1 MADDGLEPEGEAPE
15 PVRRGGRPPRNTAQP
30 ESVKAHE
37 QRVQKET
44 EQAATDLNDL
54 MALPQ
59 FRRWVWKH
67 IASSGYFQR
76 RGKRELNALG
86 YVLHGRAEMGEE
98 VWNQMR
104 DTNPVG
110 LIEMMRQ
117 ALNEELR

>member
-1 MADDGLEPEGEAPE
+1 MTDDGLEPESGTTE
-15 PVRRGGRPPRNTAQP
+15 PVRRGGRPPRNASQP
-30 ESVKAHE
+30 ESLKATE
-37 QRVQKET
+37 QRLQKDA
-44 EQAATDLNDL
+44 EQAASDLNDL

-59 FRRWVWKH
+59 FRRWVWRH

-104 DTNPVG
+104 DTNPAG
-110 LIEMMRQ
+110 LISMMQQ
-117 ALNEELR
+117 AMNEELR